1 MVVCF
6 GVLIVW
12 LSFSL
17 LTFRLVCGDWLGLML
32 WWGWWFWRYG
42 DWCWLVFWWTVLVR
56 VVVIWLCCL
65 GLLDCWC
72 VCFS

>member
-32 WWGWWFWRYG
+32 WWRRWFWRYG
-42 DWCWLVFWWTVLVR
+42 DCVGWFSG
-56 VVVIWLCCL
+56 
-65 GLLDCWC
+65 GL
-72 VCFS
+72 F